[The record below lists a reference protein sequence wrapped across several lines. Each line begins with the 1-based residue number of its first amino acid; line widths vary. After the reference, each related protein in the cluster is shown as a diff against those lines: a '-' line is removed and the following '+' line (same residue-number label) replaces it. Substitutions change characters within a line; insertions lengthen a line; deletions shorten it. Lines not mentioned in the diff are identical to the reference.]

1 MSVSRQTLKYCIAA
15 CDLGSRSHVIGAV
28 IFSLRVKVQWSHLF
42 PLSCLLTVC
51 YQLNRSCSAQFT
63 APHAAVW
70 WKRILCVASD
80 WVMTG
85 ERRQHLCNFTLL
97 CHVHTSLSYSHFF
110 SICVDLF
117 PPFTPL
123 KSSPEEKKKKK
134 VSVSVYLFVFRV
146 FARIIAWAY
155 LWLPCVLVWLC
166 WEVAK
171 STKRKKKKEN
181 FKSIFW
187 KSQQLWKSLC
197 EEKLFLCCCCQHCEL
212 QGKRSRNT
220 EWKHSNWTQSEI
232 FNLHRN
238 LCRQVHIYTVYIH
251 AHAHIQV
258 DCCHFSG
265 DD

>member
-80 WVMTG
+80 WMMTG

-123 KSSPEEKKKKK
+123 KSSPEEKKKEK

-171 STKRKKKKEN
+171 STKRRKKKGKLQKHLLE
-181 FKSIFW
+181 KSTTVEVIVW
-187 KSQQLWKSLC
+187 GKTLPLLLLSTLWTSRETQQ
-197 EEKLFLCCCCQHCEL
+197 E
-212 QGKRSRNT
+212 
-220 EWKHSNWTQSEI
+220 
-232 FNLHRN
+232 HRVEA
-238 LCRQVHIYTVYIH
+238 L
-251 AHAHIQV
+251 
-258 DCCHFSG
+258 
-265 DD
+265 

>member
-80 WVMTG
+80 WMMTG

-134 VSVSVYLFVFRV
+134 SVCERVSICVSCVCSNNCVSVSVVALCTRM
-146 FARIIAWAY
+146 A
-155 LWLPCVLVWLC
+155 VLRSCQVD
-166 WEVAK
+166 
-171 STKRKKKKEN
+171 KKKKKKGKLQKHLLE
-181 FKSIFW
+181 KSTTVEVIVW
-187 KSQQLWKSLC
+187 GKTLPLLLLSTLWTSRETQQ
-197 EEKLFLCCCCQHCEL
+197 E
-212 QGKRSRNT
+212 
-220 EWKHSNWTQSEI
+220 
-232 FNLHRN
+232 HRVEA
-238 LCRQVHIYTVYIH
+238 L
-251 AHAHIQV
+251 
-258 DCCHFSG
+258 
-265 DD
+265 